1 MTIKFLCVGKIT
13 EPSLQEAIEDYLKRL
28 RRYTSVEYREI
39 KAEKRKKT
47 ENDLQ
52 VRRREYERLR
62 QAIGPQE
69 LVIALDEHGSVHSS
83 LEFSQLLA
91 QYQEH
96 GEVKTVTF
104 VIGGATGFAEEF
116 LRKAQVVLS
125 LSRMTFPHQLCRLI
139 LVEQIY
145 RAYTILA
152 GEPYHKM

>member
-1 MTIKFLCVGKIT
+1 MIIKLLCVGKIT
-13 EPSLQEAIEDYLKRL
+13 EPYLQEAIEDYLKRI
-28 RRYTSVEYREI
+28 RRYTTIEYREI

-52 VRRREYERLR
+52 IRQRECERLC
-62 QAIGPQE
+62 QAIAPQE
-69 LVIALDEHGSVHSS
+69 LVIALDERGSTYSS
-83 LEFSQLLA
+83 LEFSQLMA
-91 QYQEH
+91 QYQGR

-116 LRKAQVVLS
+116 LRKVHSVVS